1 MILEKIPNGKYA
13 LYLDEIDSD
22 LSHLIQSHFKSKEKL
37 EDIVYVT
44 KYGYTDDELVPDRF
58 LVENYKEGSIV
69 NHFMWEGLYT
79 EDSQDARLRNM
90 ILEFFEEGKRF
101 YCEEYEYVEE
111 EPFYDYGDTEEMRN
125 GKD

>member
-1 MILEKIPNGKYA
+1 MILEKIPNGKYV
-13 LYLDEIDSD
+13 LYPDETDSD
-22 LSHLIQSHFKSKEKL
+22 LCDLIQSHFKNTQKL

-44 KYGYTDDELVPDRF
+44 KNGYTNEGLLSDRF
-58 LVENYKEGSIV
+58 LIENYKEGSLK

-79 EDSQDARLRNM
+79 EDSQKSRLATM

-111 EPFYDYGDTEEMRN
+111 EPFYDYGDTEEN
-125 GKD
+125 DKW